1 MLSERDVI
9 ARVQRLTVTRLRV
22 WVQQGWI
29 KPVDEEARAF
39 SEADAAR
46 AALICNLE
54 DQLGFAEEDVPVLL
68 SLIDQIH
75 GLRSELMGVLT
86 ALEDLPP
93 DVRATVRM
101 RIESRSRRRAVMLK
115 PIGGPIGFLIAV
127 ALITFLSVRFLLGRL
142 PGDLV
147 IDQGGVVIY
156 APITTA
162 IIVSL
167 LLSLVLWLFRRS

>member
-1 MLSERDVI
+1 
-9 ARVQRLTVTRLRV
+9 
-22 WVQQGWI
+22 
-29 KPVDEEARAF
+29 
-39 SEADAAR
+39 
-46 AALICNLE
+46 
-54 DQLGFAEEDVPVLL
+54 
-68 SLIDQIH
+68 
-75 GLRSELMGVLT
+75 
-86 ALEDLPP
+86 
-93 DVRATVRM
+93 
-101 RIESRSRRRAVMLK
+101 MLK

-162 IIVSL
+162 ILVSL